1 MKLTLRTTPAVPLE
15 AETISPAAVADL
27 TATEVS
33 RLRVFHG
40 NQQAEI
46 GDFFRVEGN
55 WDGVLRVEGDL
66 TRVKLIGAGMS
77 EGQVIIEG
85 DVGAHLGAE
94 MVGGEITVE
103 GDAAD
108 WIGREMSGGRI
119 VVRGDAGHM
128 VGSAVRGSP
137 VGIRGGEIIIH
148 GNARNEVG
156 NSMRRGL
163 IVVGGDCGDFAGVSM
178 LAGTII
184 VLGNLGT
191 RAGAGMKRGTIVSM
205 HDAELLPTFTYACT
219 YQPVFLRVYLR
230 RLRELSLPIED
241 RHVKGMYRRWSGDSV
256 ELNRGEILLFEP

>member
-15 AETISPAAVADL
+15 AETISPAVVADL
-27 TATEVS
+27 TATEVA
-33 RLRVFHG
+33 RLRVHHG

-46 GDFFRVEGN
+46 GDFFSVEGT
-55 WDGVLRVEGDL
+55 WDGVLRLEGDL
-66 TRVKLIGAGMS
+66 KRVKLIGAGMTA
-77 EGQVIIEG
+77 GQLIIDG

-94 MVGGEITVE
+94 MTGGEITVE
-103 GDAAD
+103 GDADD

-119 VVRGDAGHM
+119 VVKGHAGHM
-128 VGSAVRGSP
+128 LGSAVRGSS
-137 VGIRGGEIIIH
+137 VGVRGGEIIIH

-156 NSMRRGL
+156 NGMRRGL

-184 VLGNLGT
+184 VLGRLGT

-205 HDAELLPTFTYACT
+205 HDAELLPTFTFACT

-230 RLRELSLPIED
+230 HLQGLSLPIDESQ
-241 RHVKGMYRRWSGDSV
+241 VTGMYRRWSGDSV
-256 ELNRGEILLFEP
+256 EVNRGEILLFAR